1 MLFCKISKCLT
12 NIQIWPAQYLIIT
25 SISWVH
31 SNFIGLQA
39 NLTHLHSSINKN
51 SIKLDYL
58 QDVYYSGLLCYVT
71 SRDVQRIQ
79 SKGVDKGSWFQM
91 SWEIYPQL
99 NIYLQTRL
107 IVLNDQ
113 STTEVWN
120 IFKTMHFVFARKN
133 VPACYWKILGCP
145 VASGR
150 KDPNNLILKMR

>member
-113 STTEVWN
+113 SLLQLKSEIFLRPCILYLQEKMCLPVTE
-120 IFKTMHFVFARKN
+120 R
-133 VPACYWKILGCP
+133 YWAALFLQGAKIL
-145 VASGR
+145 
-150 KDPNNLILKMR
+150 II